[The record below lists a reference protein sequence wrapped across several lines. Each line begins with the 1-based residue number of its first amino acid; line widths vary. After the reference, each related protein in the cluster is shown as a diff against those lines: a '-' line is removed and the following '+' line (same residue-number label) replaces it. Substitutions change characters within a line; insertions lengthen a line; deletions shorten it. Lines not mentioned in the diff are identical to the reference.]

1 MGVASNV
8 DSFLL
13 TDARVG
19 IVGLGDLG
27 RRLRE
32 MLVPFRC
39 QVRVF
44 DPWLAERRIIEQDCI
59 PSSLDDLFRQSQVV
73 FLFASATSEN
83 QGFIGE
89 RELSLMPRGSVVL
102 VMSRAGII
110 DFDALECAVRSR
122 HVRAGI
128 DVYPVEPLPGTHLF
142 DNSTVWSCPV
152 IAVAVCERAFW
163 RSAGSS
169 SPIRNLSCAGYHPKS
184 VDAPSGKR

>member
-13 TDARVG
+13 TGARVG

-44 DPWLAERRIIEQDCI
+44 DPWLSERRILEQDCI

-89 RELSLMPRGSVVL
+89 RELSLMSRGSVVL

-110 DFDALECAVRSR
+110 DFDALECAVE
-122 HVRAGI
+122 AGM
-128 DVYPVEPLPGTHLF
+128 YGRE
-142 DNSTVWSCPV
+142 
-152 IAVAVCERAFW
+152 
-163 RSAGSS
+163 
-169 SPIRNLSCAGYHPKS
+169 
-184 VDAPSGKR
+184 